1 MKNDRAIITDIDDSM
16 ESMFFSKSVNPL
28 QKEYY
33 ALMIKSLLKNKRGYS
48 FDEYKMVMLIKRL
61 YILGYT
67 VDETSVYLD
76 LSQIEINSIP
86 QMTDNDILVF
96 CQDKFNN

>member
-1 MKNDRAIITDIDDSM
+1 MKNDRAIITDTDESM
-16 ESMFFSKSVNPL
+16 ESMLFSKPVNPL

-48 FDEYKMVMLIKRL
+48 FDEYKVVMLIKRL
-61 YILGYT
+61 YILGYS
-67 VDETSVYLD
+67 VDENSIYLD
-76 LSQIEINSIP
+76 LTQIEINSIP